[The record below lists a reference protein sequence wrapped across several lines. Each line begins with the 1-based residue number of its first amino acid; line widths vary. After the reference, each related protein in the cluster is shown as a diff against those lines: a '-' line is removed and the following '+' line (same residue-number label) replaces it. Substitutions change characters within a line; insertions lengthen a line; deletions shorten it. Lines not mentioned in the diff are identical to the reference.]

1 MMGIVNLFISLPVSY
16 LFLYKMRLGIYGF
29 ILVRCVTECTKFCL
43 ASYVFFSKTH
53 PQSRGLASLED
64 TLRDFRPYL
73 IDSLKFTAT
82 SYSEH
87 LGFAIT
93 GYLVALTGDINQ
105 MAAYYSIENFTVIPY
120 CFGYSISIICKTR
133 VNVLIG
139 MDKAVT
145 AGNFFR
151 FAAICV
157 YAIGGLLAI
166 FTFLG
171 RHYISDWYVSSDPD
185 TNHWCVILVIIY
197 SMFIWADVIM
207 NLAMVG
213 MKSLGLINLV
223 MKYSSFTMLAGNMII
238 GGIVSKLNGNA
249 PQLFFVNMITLSLL
263 STLNMRKSFMS
274 DWSKAPIHQ
283 SDKPRDSISI
293 LLERELQIQTF
304 DNKEQL
310 KTG

>member
-1 MMGIVNLFISLPVSY
+1 
-16 LFLYKMRLGIYGF
+16 MRLGIYGC
-29 ILVRCVTECTKFCL
+29 ILVSGVIECIKFCL

-64 TLRDFRPYL
+64 TTRDFRPYL
-73 IDSLKFTAT
+73 LDSLKFTAT

-87 LGFAIT
+87 LGFATT

-105 MAAYYSIENFTVIPY
+105 IAAYYSIENFTVIPY
-120 CFGYSISIICKTR
+120 CFGSSISIICKTK

-157 YAIGGLLAI
+157 YAVGGLLALS
-166 FTFLG
+166 TLLA
-171 RHYISDWYVSSDPD
+171 RHYISDWYVSSDPE
-185 TNHWCVILVIIY
+185 TNYWCVILVIIY
-197 SMFIWADVIM
+197 SIVIWADVIM

-223 MKYSSFTMLAGNMII
+223 MKYSLFTMLAGNMII
-238 GGIVSKLNGNA
+238 SGIVSKLNGNA
-249 PQLFFVNMITLSLL
+249 PQLFFVNMVMLTLL
-263 STLNMRKSFMS
+263 SCLNMRKSFMS
-274 DWSKAPIHQ
+274 DWSNAPKHQ
-283 SDKPRDSISI
+283 SDQPNDAPKPQSNQPNDSVSTI
-293 LLERELQIQTF
+293 LESETSE
-304 DNKEQL
+304 NKDQ
-310 KTG
+310 K